1 MVDSKKRWR
10 DKNKQKISEYNRKYY
25 EEKKI
30 KPLKSPP
37 PPLPDD
43 NHPILMKT
51 FVKNGI
57 VITLTC

>member
-37 PPLPDD
+37 PLSDD
-43 NHPILMKT
+43 NHPILVKT